1 MASKLNPSTGETQEE
16 TLKRLASTRV
26 SKALEQIRIVGNI
39 GSYKPTAEQTKKVF
53 AELEKAMQE
62 AKAAWTSGKPAK
74 GTGFQL

>member
-1 MASKLNPSTGETQEE
+1 MASKVNPSTGESQEE

-39 GSYKPTAEQTKKVF
+39 GSYKPTKEQTEKVF
-53 AELEKAMQE
+53 SELQKALTE